1 MLGAIWRSANSNE
14 KHEMTEDIFIEKCNY
29 ASNLMDNPQSNWEH
43 EDFWLLCGLIV
54 DVFRY
59 SEFGENNRLYEYQR
73 FLDYFRNFIR
83 NKKQRGKLKDI
94 YFSRHYDKDS
104 MNNRL
109 TDFLNIG
116 YNEQI

>member
-1 MLGAIWRSANSNE
+1 
-14 KHEMTEDIFIEKCNY
+14 MTEDIFIEKCNY
-29 ASNLMDNPQSNWEH
+29 ASNLMDNPQSHLEY
-43 EDFWLLCGLIV
+43 EDFWLLCGIIV

-59 SEFGENNRLYEYQR
+59 SEISKNNRLYEYHR

-116 YNEQI
+116 